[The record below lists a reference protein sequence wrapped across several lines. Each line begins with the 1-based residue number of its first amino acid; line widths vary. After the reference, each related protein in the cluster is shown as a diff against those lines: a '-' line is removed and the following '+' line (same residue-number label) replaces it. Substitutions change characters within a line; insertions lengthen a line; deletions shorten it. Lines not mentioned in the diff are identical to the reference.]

1 MAFVRGVLALSM
13 FVCIGCDSSSR
24 ERDEARRF
32 LGAYDALDH
41 RDPLAQRTRDV
52 EALATLPLQVPT
64 VQHARDA
71 CVGAHRALIA
81 AEQAQE
87 TAAKALDAA
96 LASRPDGTPLDPKQ
110 AESVQQSIV
119 AAESALSGARTRF
132 APCESEA
139 RSLALRF
146 AER

>member
-1 MAFVRGVLALSM
+1 MRRAYGLLGLSM
-13 FVCIGCDSSSR
+13 MLGVGCDSSAR

-32 LGAYDALDH
+32 LASYDALDH
-41 RDPLAQRTRDV
+41 RDPLKQREREV
-52 EALATLPLQVPT
+52 EALSLLPLHVPS

-87 TAAKALDAA
+87 TAALALDQA
-96 LASRPDGTPLDPKQ
+96 LAGKVDGSGLDPKE
-110 AESVQQSIV
+110 ASRVQQSIL

-132 APCESEA
+132 APCEAEA